1 MRHYPKKN
9 LSSFLME
16 NKETAITSLVIVF
29 CLALSVFFPTKN
41 SAQLFTS
48 NIFFLVI
55 IPILYYKLILK
66 IKISELGLALND
78 KKIGFF
84 GGALMFLVNL
94 IIFYLLYQF
103 TDFNQNYLLS
113 PHIVHNFWIFLFYE
127 LLVANM
133 FVFIQEFFWRGFI
146 LLYFSRKIGP
156 LAIFLQFIIFVGVML
171 LISQNSFWQMAP
183 TLVISLTSGI
193 IVYKNRSI
201 FYSWIFSLLSIL
213 ILDSFIIYHLK

>member
-1 MRHYPKKN
+1 MQHYPKKN
-9 LSSFLME
+9 LSSFLLE
-16 NKETAITSLVIVF
+16 NKETVITSLVIVF

-66 IKISELGLALND
+66 RKISELGLVLND

-84 GGALMFLVNL
+84 WGALMFLVNL

-103 TDFNQNYLLS
+103 TDFNHNYLLS
-113 PHIVHNFWIFLFYE
+113 SYIVHNFWIFLFYE
-127 LLVANM
+127 ILVANM

-146 LLYFSRKIGP
+146 LLYFSRKIGL
-156 LAIFLQFIIFVGVML
+156 LAIFLQFIIFVGVIL

-193 IVYKNRSI
+193 IVYKSRSI